1 LNSTLH
7 VIAKHAYEYTIINLY
22 IKILIL
28 LFYIKQT
35 CPESAIAQNN
45 NGDCPLHNLVGSDS
59 TSMAVIR
66 LYLDV
71 SDQSLLIKNNKG
83 QSPLDKAEQCGAKD
97 DILEL
102 LRQLRKD
109 GKHS

>member
-1 LNSTLH
+1 
-7 VIAKHAYEYTIINLY
+7 
-22 IKILIL
+22 
-28 LFYIKQT
+28 
-35 CPESAIAQNN
+35 
-45 NGDCPLHNLVGSDS
+45 
-59 TSMAVIR
+59 MAVIR